1 MATEYI
7 HIGITKK
14 YQLIRTN
21 RTSQGISQYHIW
33 TDNIRFNE
41 PVVQYHFFLIRTQL
55 SIRNLEM
62 TMDKKI
68 VHEHIN
74 QEEKDTANSDY

>member
-1 MATEYI
+1 M
-7 HIGITKK
+7 
-14 YQLIRTN
+14 LVRTN
-21 RTSQGISQYHIW
+21 CTSQGFSQYHIW
-33 TDNIRFNE
+33 RENIRFNE
-41 PVVQYHFFLIRTQL
+41 PVVQYDFLLIGTQL

-74 QEEKDTANSDY
+74 QKEKDIANSDY